1 MILPHVFL
9 DPRLWKVTL
18 QGSSGNVSVGNE
30 LARWGVSE
38 MPQIKQ
44 AGKRKKKKK
53 STTEGQ
59 RM

>member
-44 AGKRKKKKK
+44 AGKRKKEK
-53 STTEGQ
+53 EIYY
-59 RM
+59 